1 MTIRTNRSSGA
12 VATLAAAAVVVALTG
27 AATPSFAQGLEEVV
41 VTAQRRET
49 ALQTTPISISAYT
62 GETLA
67 AAKLFSAGDLAAAVP
82 GFSLTAGTPLDV
94 ELNIRGITNTRLDS
108 PSADP
113 SVGTFVDGI
122 YMGRTGDLN
131 YDFFDLERVEVIRGP
146 QGVLLGKNVVGGAL
160 SVTTAKPKFDNS
172 GSVTAGLGN
181 FSSQFLTGYVT
192 GGLSDTVAGRF
203 SMQYRKRDG
212 FAYDQLHKREVDD
225 LDSLQARA
233 QLLYDG
239 GDNGMTARA
248 ILGYYK
254 DSNNGVNVVAVDG
267 GYKDCET
274 SYLRTN
280 CSRPW
285 SNLRSFLGLT
295 DPRVNVANNI
305 TYKGDSTP
313 TTQYMERD
321 GFNFTLDVAKEF
333 DGFVFN
339 SLTGYTSGE
348 SAQLYDQTGAG
359 PEALGWSIT
368 RWQEYIA
375 FMNTKYGTRP
385 ATSNNGQF
393 LFANPITEA
402 VDATQFSQEFRIT
415 SDNPE
420 SRFDWIAGA
429 YFKKDDIEKT
439 DRFWGENFLGAVIP
453 GGNNPLST
461 LSGENKWVNDGSIEN
476 ISAFASLGYEITE
489 TVKISAGLRY
499 TQDKKSGSINALVVE
514 TGDRFSPNDPRPV
527 VTIEGLC
534 RRPDGSVVSPFPAAG
549 CVAPNVLQY
558 AEGGGFTTP
567 YGAKWSE
574 TTPQVTID
582 WRPSDNSFAYLT
594 VATGFK
600 GGGFD
605 DTPANPAQ
613 AATPFD
619 PEEATNY
626 ELGFKTTLLDRRLR
640 LNAAIF
646 MMDYKNLQV
655 TQTNAA
661 CLCNLTDNAAS
672 ADIKGIEA
680 ELEFLATDS
689 LRLSLG
695 GSYVDTEYVDFLE
708 SAINPSTGLR
718 LDSTGNQLQ
727 RTPESQ
733 VSVGIDYTTGFG
745 AWQDSLKFSLN
756 YNWQSEL
763 FWATDNLA
771 KEASY
776 GLLDARVQLSPKDAP
791 WTVSLYGKNLDDE
804 LYRVSIIH
812 FFGEEV
818 SQFGNPRTYGLDLTW
833 KF

>member
-274 SYLRTN
+274 SYLRSN

-313 TTQYMERD
+313 TTQYMKRD
-321 GFNFTLDVAKEF
+321 GFTFTLDVAKEF

>member
-27 AATPSFAQGLEEVV
+27 AATPSYAQGLEEVV

-67 AAKLFSAGDLAAAVP
+67 ESKVFSAGDLAAAVP
-82 GFSLTAGTPLDV
+82 GFSLTANTPLDV

-172 GSVTAGLGN
+172 ASVTAGLGN

-225 LDSLQARA
+225 LDSMQARA

-239 GDNGMTARA
+239 GDNGVTARA

-313 TTQYMERD
+313 TTQYMKRD
-321 GFNFTLDVAKEF
+321 GYTFTLDVAKEF

-348 SAQLYDQTGAG
+348 SAQLYDQTGSG

-439 DRFWGENFLGAVIP
+439 DRFWGENFLGALIP
-453 GGNNPLST
+453 GGNSPLST

-476 ISAFASLGYEITE
+476 IAAFASLGYEITE

-499 TQDKKSGSINALVVE
+499 TQDKKSGSVNALVVE

-567 YGAKWSE
+567 YGAKWNE

-582 WRPSDNSFAYLT
+582 WRATDNTFAYLT
-594 VATGFK
+594 YAKGFK

-619 PEEATNY
+619 PEEAANY

-640 LNAAIF
+640 LNAAFF

-689 LRLSLG
+689 LRLVLG

-708 SAINPSTGLR
+708 SAINPSTGTR
-718 LDSTGNQLQ
+718 LNSSGNQLQ

-745 AWQDSLKFSLN
+745 AWADAFKFSVN

-791 WTVSLYGKNLDDE
+791 WTVSLYGKNLNDE
-804 LYRVSIIH
+804 LYRVNIIH

-818 SQFGNPRTYGLDLTW
+818 SQYGNPRTYGLDLTW